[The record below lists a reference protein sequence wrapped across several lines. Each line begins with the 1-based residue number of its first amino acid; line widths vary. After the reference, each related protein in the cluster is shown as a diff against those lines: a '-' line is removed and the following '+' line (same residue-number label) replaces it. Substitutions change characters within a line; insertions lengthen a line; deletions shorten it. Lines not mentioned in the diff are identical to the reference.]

1 MLKSIA
7 NEKSCVSPFKTF
19 YKKQLVVKSKATPDD
34 TTLQLSKASSLN
46 ITDECD
52 EARVKMRP

>member
-1 MLKSIA
+1 MLNSIA

-19 YKKQLVVKSKATPDD
+19 YKKQLVVKSKAAPDD
-34 TTLQLSKASSLN
+34 TASQLSKASSLN